1 MRRRAFRPFRVLTPT
16 GWWIVAFA
24 GATALTL
31 AQIAMEVRL

>member
-1 MRRRAFRPFRVLTPT
+1 MRRRAFRPLRVLTPT

-31 AQIAMEVRL
+31 AQIAMDGKL